1 MNKAGLIS
9 IIIPTFNRAELLR
22 ETLDSIVNQSYKNW
36 ECLVIDDHSTDHTLE
51 TIQAFELL
59 DSRFKSLKNINKKG
73 APGARNTGIKHA
85 IGEYIYFFD
94 SDNLMLPNTLGEL
107 LKAFEEKDVDISV
120 CHATVVD
127 DLLQP
132 IGKFAW
138 NCYGNIHNQLINGE
152 TYVDYNIALIK
163 KVAIN
168 RFGLTDENC
177 PSYQEWDTHIRLSQN
192 SIYVTTE
199 KQLVIYRKSAKNTIS
214 SDVYK
219 SSKGFLY
226 ILIKHEKLFLKNK
239 VGFRNQGLNLL
250 KNAKESQ
257 DYLFL
262 KEIRKELNSL
272 IPGFRFFIFRV
283 SFNSYL
289 HRVKDK
295 FKKYLKRK
303 D

>member
-1 MNKAGLIS
+1 MNKQGLIS

-22 ETLDSIVNQSYKNW
+22 ETLDSIVNQNYKNW
-36 ECLVIDDHSTDHTLE
+36 ECIVIDDHSTDHTQK

-59 DSRFKSLKNINKKG
+59 DSRFKSSKNSYKKG
-73 APGARNTGIKHA
+73 APGARNTGLKHA
-85 IGEYIYFFD
+85 KGEYIYFFD
-94 SDNLMLPNTLGEL
+94 SDNLMLPNTLSEL
-107 LKAFEEKDVDISV
+107 LKAFENKDVDISV

-138 NCYGNIHNQLINGE
+138 NCYGNIHNQLMNGD

-163 KVAIN
+163 KEVIN

-177 PSYQEWDTHIRLSQN
+177 PSYQEWDTHIRLSKY
-192 SIYVTTE
+192 SMYVTNE
-199 KQLVIYRKSAKNTIS
+199 KQLVIYRKSSKNTIS

-219 SSKGFLY
+219 SSNGFLY
-226 ILIKHEKLFLKNK
+226 ILKKHEKLFLKNK
-239 VGFRNQGLNLL
+239 KGFRHQGLNLL

-272 IPGFRFFIFRV
+272 IPGFRVFIFTV
-283 SFNSYL
+283 NFKSDVMKL
-289 HRVKDK
+289 KDM
-295 FKKYLKRK
+295 FKKYIKRK
-303 D
+303 Y